1 MAKESMKA
9 REVKRLKLVERY
21 AAKRAERSRGLRR
34 SGQAAAQFEPDP
46 PAQPLQTDRPPE
58 RIHANVR
65 HQPYP
70 VPRNGFPGADSR
82 REESE
87 LVDIL
92 RLRVKN

>member
-21 AAKRAERSRGLRR
+21 A
-34 SGQAAAQFEPDP
+34 DP

-87 LVDIL
+87 LVDIYDYGL
-92 RLRVKN
+92 KIR